1 MSKPKTTSIS
11 KLITIFLCF
20 FTCFLGIYVW
30 INQQA
35 LMETEQ
41 QIAQSEQEIQ
51 NLKTNGVKTTEPPI
65 PSLSNNQ
72 SLPNLP
78 HPQPPE
84 TFFQPA
90 DSQKF
95 IGFDKLIGFKEEL
108 KVAQGFI
115 DYLKKPENYQGIG
128 EVESPFGI
136 LMYGCPGTGKTTFAR
151 AIAKETNL
159 PFFEINSSFFS
170 QKYKGVAP
178 QMVKDLFTIARLVA
192 EECNGVIIFLDECE
206 TIFTDLKLLEAG
218 SEIANVVNQFKIEM
232 TSLENNP
239 QKPIF
244 IMGVTNQYHLI
255 DEAIKSRFTYNIEI
269 KPGNKAERQQM
280 LEFLIKKR
288 KNPYGEEAKQYLYEV
303 INEALE
309 HLPDHQQFLKANRTL
324 ENLLK
329 TTVSIFAQTHG
340 AGETP
345 RNEIDKSDLKQAY
358 QIVISP
364 DLSLLDQIENQ
375 LISKGGEK

>member
-1 MSKPKTTSIS
+1 MSKLKTTTTSQ
-11 KLITIFLCF
+11 LITMIFCF

-30 INQQA
+30 IHHQA
-35 LMETEQ
+35 LTETEQ

-51 NLKTNGVKTTEPPI
+51 NLKTQGNKTAEAPAPTGA
-65 PSLSNNQ
+65 NNI
-72 SLPNLP
+72 PNLAQ
-78 HPQPPE
+78 PQPPE
-84 TFFQPA
+84 TFFQPT
-90 DSQKF
+90 DPQNF

-108 KVAQGFI
+108 KAAQGFI
-115 DYLKKPENYQGIG
+115 DYLKKPEKYQGIG

-151 AIAKETNL
+151 AIAKATHL
-159 PFFEINSSFFS
+159 PFFEINSSLFS

-178 QMVKDLFTIARLVA
+178 QMVKDLFTMARLVA
-192 EECNGVIIFLDECE
+192 EEGQGAIIFLDECE

-218 SEIANVVNQFKIEM
+218 TEIANVVNQFKMEM

-244 IMGVTNQYHLI
+244 VIGATNQYHLI

-288 KNPYGEEAKQYLYEV
+288 KNPYSEEAKHYLFEV

-309 HLPDHQQFLKANRTL
+309 RLPEPQHFLKANRTL

-329 TTVSIFAQTHG
+329 TTVSIFAQNRGT
-340 AGETP
+340 GENQ
-345 RNEIDKSDLKQAY
+345 RNEINKDDLKQAY

-364 DLSLLDQIENQ
+364 ELTLLEQIENQ
-375 LISKGGEK
+375 FITEGGEK